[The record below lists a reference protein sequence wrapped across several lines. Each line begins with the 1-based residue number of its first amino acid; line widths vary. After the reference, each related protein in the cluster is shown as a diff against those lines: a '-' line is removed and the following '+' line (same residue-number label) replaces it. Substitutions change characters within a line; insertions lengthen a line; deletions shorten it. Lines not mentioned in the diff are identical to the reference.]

1 MEVSEVECNVRPR
14 CPAVEVSSVSVG
26 RPIYL
31 SPTYATASC
40 RYHTSRFYG
49 VQSSAMVKANSSH
62 LAMQTS
68 KNIGI
73 ITLASANPR
82 KHFANIQVPSPALF

>member
-1 MEVSEVECNVRPR
+1 MNSIP
-14 CPAVEVSSVSVG
+14 SG
-26 RPIYL
+26 RIQL
-31 SPTYATASC
+31 RHDWAIRLAIAIVCHASC
-40 RYHTSRFYG
+40 RYHNSRFYG

-73 ITLASANPR
+73 ITLASADPR
-82 KHFANIQVPSPALF
+82 KHFANIQVRCSASEGL